1 MFSNGMAVHL
11 ESFVVKNCTFKRL
24 VRGFIREQGPNYKIW
39 DHVLIEDN
47 QFFDCG
53 YYSNGAGGYPW
64 IAGSGNNAI
73 LIYIRTLWFVE
84 TPFYDCP
91 FPSFFSETKQSA
103 WKGEGM
109 GYNVGKLYFLVNWV
123 LLVRQEIFSSLA
135 VIFQME
141 VLLTPGE
148 K

>member
-1 MFSNGMAVHL
+1 MLEFYDIDFDCPMALTYGDNVAGLGSATGNYFINMFSNGMAVHL

-64 IAGSGNNAI
+64 IAGSGNNAKSI
-73 LIYIRTLWFVE
+73 
-84 TPFYDCP
+84 
-91 FPSFFSETKQSA
+91 S
-103 WKGEGM
+103 
-109 GYNVGKLYFLVNWV
+109 
-123 LLVRQEIFSSLA
+123 
-135 VIFQME
+135 
-141 VLLTPGE
+141 
-148 K
+148 